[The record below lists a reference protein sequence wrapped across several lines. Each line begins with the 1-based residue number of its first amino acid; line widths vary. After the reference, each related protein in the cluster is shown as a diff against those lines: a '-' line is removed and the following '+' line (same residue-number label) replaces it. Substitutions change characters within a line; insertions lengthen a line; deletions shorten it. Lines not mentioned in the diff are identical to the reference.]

1 MLEFNNG
8 VNKVKL
14 NSFEAT
20 KKAKKEENKPQEK
33 TAEASSAEALNSYG
47 RAFVNLSFK
56 GKVENS
62 QAETLS
68 KEEQEALLK
77 EIREFYQSINF
88 SDSDIDSLIE
98 DLISV
103 DKDIR
108 NKQFYT
114 YKKLKEDGVQTME
127 ALGLVSLYQTD
138 KDNAEAKIDF
148 AKQLEKQGYNLLSI
162 AALLY
167 VDSSKNSSKT
177 ENLDKELALV
187 KKLLDDSSFEDEEK
201 SVILSQARQYETYDD
216 SIVELAKEVKNSIPD
231 SELYFYRLLKN
242 LCSSNKQIQEKQLAF
257 AKELAQNKSYSGL
270 DISLL
275 LDTKTDDEQTN
286 LNRTMKARAE
296 GEVAAN
302 PLGDLSPFSPP
313 CVDFHFTPSLCRL
326 HFRSSRERLCFL
338 LRSDCG
344 SIPSLKTV
352 ECCKTIFVPP
362 LTSFQC
368 SACRLL
374 LFYIAFS

>member
-1 MLEFNNG
+1 MLEFNNS

-68 KEEQEALLK
+68 KEEQEAILK

-103 DKDIR
+103 DKDVR

-148 AKQLEKQGYNLLSI
+148 AKQLEKQGYKP
-162 AALLY
+162 A
-167 VDSSKNSSKT
+167 
-177 ENLDKELALV
+177 
-187 KKLLDDSSFEDEEK
+187 
-201 SVILSQARQYETYDD
+201 
-216 SIVELAKEVKNSIPD
+216 
-231 SELYFYRLLKN
+231 
-242 LCSSNKQIQEKQLAF
+242 
-257 AKELAQNKSYSGL
+257 
-270 DISLL
+270 
-275 LDTKTDDEQTN
+275 
-286 LNRTMKARAE
+286 
-296 GEVAAN
+296 
-302 PLGDLSPFSPP
+302 
-313 CVDFHFTPSLCRL
+313 
-326 HFRSSRERLCFL
+326 
-338 LRSDCG
+338 
-344 SIPSLKTV
+344 
-352 ECCKTIFVPP
+352 
-362 LTSFQC
+362 
-368 SACRLL
+368 
-374 LFYIAFS
+374 